1 MGQTLN
7 GIVNDMNSKKNSS
20 GLERPP
26 HHIDFACT
34 ELLGS
39 RVTQEDYSR
48 FSVLNAG
55 TELLA
60 VLADG
65 MGGHTGGEIASKKAV
80 DTFETTFINS
90 NSVSVPVKLGAALQQ
105 ANNDLAVAIKN
116 SPALDG
122 MGCTLVAMH
131 IGAEGL
137 HWISVGDSPL
147 FLYRSNQLSRL
158 NADHSMAPVIKESL
172 RTGRITKEEAASH
185 PHLHALRSSVM
196 GMDIDLIDTP
206 PKPISL
212 QSGDIL
218 VLASDGLLTLV
229 EKEIAQILRGAYGA
243 NAENLSKALVTAVE
257 KKKKPRQDKTTI
269 QVVIVPSSLG
279 SSSAIQ
285 QTLWLILAILA
296 VGLIAAFAFHLWTFE
311 ETNQPSQPEPSIV
324 VKEPKPIPIP
334 EIQPVPLPPTSDQP
348 VQPAAPINTLPQDD
362 KKGNP
367 PNAAPQ
373 APKSV
378 DKGKDDGTGKKLE
391 KPEKKPEKPI
401 PPEDNS
407 PSKAPEA
414 VEKGVDVGPGKKLEK
429 IEKPILPADPSAQE
443 SDISNKNPSSS
454 QSNKTVTP
462 DGPITYLMRGEIWN
476 ALQTIFVFSK

>member
-1 MGQTLN
+1 VGQTLN
-7 GIVNDMNSKKNSS
+7 GIVHDMSSNKNNSS
-20 GLERPP
+20 SLERSP
-26 HHIDFACT
+26 HHIDFACA

-39 RVTQEDYSR
+39 RETQEDYSR
-48 FSVLNAG
+48 FRILNAG

-65 MGGHTGGEIASKKAV
+65 MGGHTGGEIASKMAV
-80 DTFETTFINS
+80 DSFETTFINS

-105 ANNDLAVAIKN
+105 ANNNLAVAIKN

-131 IGAEGL
+131 LGNQGL

-147 FLYRSNQLSRL
+147 FLYRNNQLSRL
-158 NADHSMAPVIKESL
+158 NADHSMAPVIKVSL
-172 RTGRITKEEAASH
+172 RTGKITKEEAASH

-206 PKPISL
+206 PEPISL

-218 VLASDGLLTLV
+218 VLASDGLLTLA
-229 EKEIAQILRGAYGA
+229 EKEIVQTLRGAYGA

-257 KKKKPRQDKTTI
+257 KKKKPRQDNTTI

-279 SSSAIQ
+279 SSSATQ
-285 QTLWLILAILA
+285 QTLWLMFAILA
-296 VGLIAAFAFHLWTFE
+296 VGLVFAYIFHSWTSE
-311 ETNQPSQPEPSIV
+311 ETNQPNQSEPSLAV
-324 VKEPKPIPIP
+324 SEPKPIPTP
-334 EIQPVPLPPTSDQP
+334 EIKPVPLPPSSDQP
-348 VQPAAPINTLPQDD
+348 EQPAASINTLPQDD
-362 KKGNP
+362 KKGKP

-373 APKSV
+373 APKSI
-378 DKGKDDGTGKKLE
+378 DRGKDDGTGKQLE
-391 KPEKKPEKPI
+391 KPEKPI
-401 PPEDNS
+401 LPVDTP

-414 VEKGVDVGPGKKLEK
+414 VEKGAGVGPGKKLEK
-429 IEKPILPADPSAQE
+429 IEKPTLPADPTAQE
-443 SDISNKNPSSS
+443 SDISNKNSNFN
-454 QSNKTVTP
+454 QSNKTATP

-476 ALQTIFVFSK
+476 ALQTIFGFSK